1 MVIIRLYYLSIRS
14 RGESMGNLGGTS
26 KKVPHPAN
34 PLHIGILGDK
44 WGMGNLLPFSCFMNR
59 VQQKA
64 QQLLLLRL
72 TNRAIASF
80 TSS

>member
-26 KKVPHPAN
+26 KKVPHPAS
-34 PLHIGILGDK
+34 PLHIGIPSDL
-44 WGMGNLLPFSCFMNR
+44 WGMGNLLPFSCFLNR

-64 QQLLLLRL
+64 QQLS
-72 TNRAIASF
+72 IAALDE
-80 TSS
+80 